1 MNDTSPAGGA
11 ASLDVAVTHKDHHA
25 ASGRPLRALE
35 GLRLTL
41 PAGQAGAVVGPSG
54 CGKSTLLRLIA
65 GLDRDFT
72 GHISLPAHGRLGMA
86 FQEPRLLPWRSVA
99 DNLRIAAPQA
109 SDAEIA
115 ALLDELSLAEHAAH
129 FPGEL
134 SLGLARRVAL
144 ARALAIKP
152 DLLLLDEPLVSL
164 DAALAREL
172 RDKIAALIDEKRIT
186 TLIVTHDLSEAI
198 ALADKIF
205 LLSPRP
211 AHVVATID
219 IPTPRKRM
227 TKEAAQALEQ
237 QAQSARAEN
246 AQARSKDDESSRRR
260 SI

>member
-1 MNDTSPAGGA
+1 MKDTSPAGGA
-11 ASLDVAVTHKDHHA
+11 ASLDVAIAFKDHHRA
-25 ASGRPLRALE
+25 GGSSLRALE
-35 GLRLTL
+35 DLRLVL
-41 PAGQAGAVVGPSG
+41 PAGAAGAVVGPSG
-54 CGKSTLLRLIA
+54 CGKTTLLRLIA

-72 GHISLPAHGRLGMA
+72 GQIALPAHGRLGMV

-99 DNLRIAAPQA
+99 DNIAIAAPEAAPQ
-109 SDAEIA
+109 EIA
-115 ALLDELSLAEHAAH
+115 ALLGELGLGEHATH

-144 ARALAIKP
+144 ARALAVKP

-172 RDKIAALIDEKRIT
+172 RDRITALIDEKRIT

-211 AHVVATID
+211 AHVVATLD
-219 IPTPRKRM
+219 VPAPRGGLSK
-227 TKEAAQALEQ
+227 AAAEMLET
-237 QAQSARAEN
+237 
-246 AQARSKDDESSRRR
+246 QAREALAAARR
-260 SI
+260 